1 MDSRI
6 GVSTSLTI
14 TNTGV
19 AVSPEYFVLEV
30 IMHNGEIYSFA
41 FDWASRGEVLR
52 TLGRFASNPE
62 LSLTWDDACYI
73 ARRLREV
80 AVW

>member
-6 GVSTSLTI
+6 SVSIPPKTTP
-14 TNTGV
+14 
-19 AVSPEYFVLEV
+19 AYFTMEV
-30 IMHNGEIYSFA
+30 IMHDDEVYVFK
-41 FDWASRGEVLR
+41 FDWQSRGEVLR
-52 TLGRFASNPE
+52 TIGRFASNPE

-80 AVW
+80 SAW